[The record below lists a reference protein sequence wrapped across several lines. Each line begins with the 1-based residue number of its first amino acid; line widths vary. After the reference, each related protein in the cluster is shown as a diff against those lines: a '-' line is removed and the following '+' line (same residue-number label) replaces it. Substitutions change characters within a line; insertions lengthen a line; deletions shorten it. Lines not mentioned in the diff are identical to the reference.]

1 MVDAFLRAGAS
12 DASNGQVFNLGGS
25 APISLLDLAT
35 DLVRLSG
42 KSEIKVVPFPEERKK
57 IDIGDFY
64 SDARKIERVL
74 GWKSTTPLVD
84 GLTRTLDYYRKNKD
98 RYL

>member
-1 MVDAFLRAGAS
+1 M
-12 DASNGQVFNLGGS
+12 
-25 APISLLDLAT
+25 
-35 DLVRLSG
+35 RLSG
-42 KSEIKVVPFPEERKK
+42 KSEIKIVPWPEERKK

-74 GWKSTTPLVD
+74 GWKSTTSFEV
-84 GLTRTLDYYRKNKD
+84 GLTRTVAYYRDHKE

>member
-1 MVDAFLRAGAS
+1 MK
-12 DASNGQVFNLGGS
+12 
-25 APISLLDLAT
+25 
-35 DLVRLSG
+35 LSG

-64 SDARKIERVL
+64 SDARKIEGVL
-74 GWKSTTPLVD
+74 GWKSTTTFTD
-84 GLTRTLDYYRKNKD
+84 GLTRTIDYYLQHKD